1 MFDNVKRRHSAR
13 RRHARRDNPVIYDNR
28 RRAGGRRHRRNPA
41 LAIGSRGG
49 LMSQTMSALPHVGV
63 GAVSVITTALVPK
76 MIAKISTSTYVTL
89 SGQIVWVFGGG
100 YLVNKFTRNKYG
112 LAWMVG
118 GGSVILADLV
128 HKYILGGVLAG
139 LGAYEP
145 ALGAYEPAMMSAMPT
160 RSLGDAATGF
170 APAQGFE
177 SVSGFGDFGLA
188 DTEYRG

>member
-1 MFDNVKRRHSAR
+1 MDDNAR
-13 RRHARRDNPVIYDNR
+13 RRHAHSDNPIIYSNR
-28 RRAGGRRHRRNPA
+28 MRHAGRRMRRNPA
-41 LAIGSRGG
+41 AYGQI
-49 LMSQTMSALPHVGV
+49 MVALPHVGV

-76 MIAKISTSTYVTL
+76 MTAKISTSTYVTL
-89 SGQIVWVFGGG
+89 GGQLAWVFGGG
-100 YLVNKFTRNKYG
+100 ILVNKFTRNKYG

-145 ALGAYEPAMMSAMPT
+145 ALGAYEPATMPAMPM

-188 DTEYRG
+188 DSEYRG